1 MRFIRLEGTV
11 EIMKISRLPGTAE
24 RTKIIRLEETEERT
38 KIIRLV
44 GAVTETKFRWFL
56 KNSHGAVQRNYGEQG
71 KSIQNV

>member
-24 RTKIIRLEETEERT
+24 RTKIIRL
-38 KIIRLV
+38 V

-56 KNSHGAVQRNYGEQG
+56 KIAMGQFGEIME
-71 KSIQNV
+71 SREINTNV

>member
-24 RTKIIRLEETEERT
+24 RTKIIRLEETEEIMKT
-38 KIIRLV
+38 GRLE

-56 KNSHGAVQRNYGEQG
+56 KIAMGQFGEIME
-71 KSIQNV
+71 SREINTNV

>member
-1 MRFIRLEGTV
+1 
-11 EIMKISRLPGTAE
+11 MKISRLPGTAE

-56 KNSHGAVQRNYGEQG
+56 KIAMGSSEKLWRAG
-71 KSIQNV
+71 KSIQMSENTALGENHGK